1 MLARPAS
8 LTPEST
14 AMNYCNT
21 SQHTATHCHT
31 LQRSATHC
39 NTLQHTVANTATHCS
54 TLRRTA
60 TYCNTLKHTTTHCN
74 TLHHTATHCNTLQ
87 HTATHCNTL
96 QRTGVS
102 LMYEALSN
110 SHVDGYDSLQHMQ
123 HTATHCNT
131 LQHTATHCTTLHHTA
146 THCNTL
152 QHTATHCNTLPH
164 TDASLTYE
172 ARSNSRVNGYENAQP
187 SALTL
192 NNNKTSYLK
201 IRGYALL
208 PDQRVD
214 PNSEGLQLV
223 LCKSGLNC
231 FNESRFREALS
242 ALVRM

>member
-1 MLARPAS
+1 MV
-8 LTPEST
+8 
-14 AMNYCNT
+14 M
-21 SQHTATHCHT
+21 
-31 LQRSATHC
+31 THC
-39 NTLQHTVANTATHCS
+39 NT
-54 TLRRTA
+54 
-60 TYCNTLKHTTTHCN
+60 
-74 TLHHTATHCNTLQ
+74 CNTLQ
-87 HTATHCNTL
+87 HTAT
-96 QRTGVS
+96 R
-102 LMYEALSN
+102 
-110 SHVDGYDSLQHMQ
+110 
-123 HTATHCNT
+123 TATHCNA
-131 LQHTATHCTTLHHTA
+131 LQHTA

-192 NNNKTSYLK
+192 NNDKTAYLK

-214 PNSEGLQLV
+214 PNSEGLQLD